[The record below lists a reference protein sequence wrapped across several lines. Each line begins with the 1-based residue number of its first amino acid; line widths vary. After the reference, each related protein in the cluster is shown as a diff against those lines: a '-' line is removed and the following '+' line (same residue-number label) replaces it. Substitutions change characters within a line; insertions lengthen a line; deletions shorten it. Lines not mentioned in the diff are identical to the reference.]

1 MKGEDKNME
10 LLYNN
15 DSYITEFL
23 AEVESITETEL
34 NGKKV
39 WDVVLN
45 RSCFFPEEG
54 GQDSDTGNIYDVNS
68 DVAYKVIYV
77 SLKDGVL
84 HHFVDSAEKPEII
97 RAHGLINWDERF
109 DKMQQHS
116 GEHLVSGTVNR
127 YFGFN
132 NVGFHLGND
141 VTLDFDGVFTDEEIE
156 FIEKTVNRAVFENF
170 ESRIYV
176 PSREELKKLN
186 YRSKKELAGDV
197 RIVEYPGYDICACC
211 APHVRR
217 TGEIGLIKIV
227 SAEHFK
233 GGTRMMIK
241 CGLRALDDYR
251 VKFESARSIS
261 KLLSAKPD
269 EVAEAVSKLQK
280 DYLKLKYS
288 FNQLQSDL
296 LDCMEKDALNAV
308 NPVLFIDS
316 ADINVVRETVND
328 MVLRSDGYCSCFVGT
343 DETGYSYIIGS
354 KSKNCQDILPV
365 MKEKFGA
372 KGGGKPSMIQG
383 SCQGT
388 RKEILEMME
397 AE

>member
-1 MKGEDKNME
+1 ME

-23 AEVESITETEL
+23 AEVASITKTEL
-34 NGKKV
+34 NGKPA

-54 GQDSDTGNIYDVNS
+54 GQDCDTGMIYDVNS

-77 SLKDGVL
+77 SLIDGVL
-84 HHFVDSAEKPEII
+84 HHFVESEEEPVID
-97 RAHGLINWDERF
+97 RAHGLINWEERF

-127 YFGFN
+127 YFGYN

-141 VTLDFDGVFTDEEIE
+141 VTLDFDGVFTEEEID

-176 PSREELKKLN
+176 PSKEELKKLN
-186 YRSKKELAGDV
+186 YRSKKEIDGDV
-197 RIVEYPGYDICACC
+197 RIVEYPGYDVCACC
-211 APHVRR
+211 APHVKR

-241 CGLRALDDYR
+241 CGLRALMDYG
-251 VKFESARSIS
+251 VKFESCRSIS

-269 EVAEAVSKLQK
+269 EVADATAKLQK
-280 DYLKLKYS
+280 DYQKLKYS
-288 FNQLQSDL
+288 YNELQSDL
-296 LDCMEKDALNAV
+296 LDCMEKDALNSA

-328 MVLRSDGYCSCFVGT
+328 MVLRSEGYCGCFIGT

-354 KSKNCQDILPV
+354 GSKNCQDILAV
-365 MKEKFGA
+365 LKDKFDA

-383 SCQGT
+383 SCSGT
-388 RKEILEMME
+388 RQEITEMME
-397 AE
+397 SIQ